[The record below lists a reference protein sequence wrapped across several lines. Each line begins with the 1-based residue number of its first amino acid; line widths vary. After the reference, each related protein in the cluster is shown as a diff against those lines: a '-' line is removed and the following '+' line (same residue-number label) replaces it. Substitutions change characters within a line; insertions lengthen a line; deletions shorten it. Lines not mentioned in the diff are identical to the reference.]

1 MSNTLNDLLLRKK
14 IIQSGSTRSGLTRAQ
29 RYSQISRNNFRRLPA
44 AIENAPKP
52 ELETTVLLNG
62 QDIQTVGNRSITVV
76 DDNRRINGTT
86 VFDGKATFD
95 NTSVFNG
102 EATFN
107 GDITMGGGIL
117 KVNTIE
123 PYNSS
128 ESTDISF
135 QGSFNVRNFF
145 RARANAK
152 VDGNF
157 DVGAATTLNTL
168 TVGAATTL
176 DTLTVG
182 AATTLNTLTVENDTN
197 LKNLTIND
205 RYTITSDGTKTKH
218 ETAASK
224 GHLFKQQINCG
235 GLNQN
240 SNVDL
245 YVNSSFQIRKKFTDS
260 GYIFNTYNDFGD
272 PYGELLVIGDKDD
285 ATGIAFFQHSL
296 TKTTTIE
303 SKNGD
308 FSIRVGSVNDSKNG
322 GKDYNT
328 KVYVDN
334 TGKLLVGD
342 GANDISKEAK
352 LVVEDEQYVKAVFK
366 ESGGSGGGSAIR
378 VKNESKNYWDMAI
391 GENNKFALNYNN
403 DSFGELFLLDSSGVL
418 EIGDTE
424 GDKFKLTPRNEYIEY
439 SSTNQKHYFNNKMVI
454 GDIGNSDVPSYFE
467 ENYALN
473 VEGVINATEIYLD
486 GEALSSRFQANL
498 NGKEGEEAVDLIVQ
512 DKLTIDV
519 TDDNNSATLVGRDPK
534 AGENAENKIILY
546 ERPTGNMIFES
557 DPSGSILFDTS
568 GVNRMEITNNGR
580 INIKNSTLL
589 NHSDKRIKDNIQPIN
604 SLNSLE
610 SIRKI
615 EPKTYNYTTHDTGT
629 KYGFIAQEIRKIIPE
644 AVNIH
649 DEVIA
654 LPKKKIQYTYTIIED
669 SIHLSIDDVIEI
681 QEDDMLTIQVERMR
695 EQILHYK
702 PSVSPT
708 YPYIWLNS
716 KHIDISDYPILHL
729 KARIIPDFHSLD
741 YQPLWTVLTS
751 AVQELDKQNTT
762 AREEINELKKE
773 NKTLRT
779 ELEELKKYV
788 YSL

>member
-1 MSNTLNDLLLRKK
+1 MSNTFNDLLLRKK
-14 IIQSGSTRSGLTRAQ
+14 IIQSESTRSGLTRAQ

-44 AIENAPKP
+44 SIENAPKP

-62 QDIQTVGNRSITVV
+62 QDIQTVGSRSITVV
-76 DDNRRINGTT
+76 DENRQIDGTT
-86 VFDGKATFD
+86 VFNQNATF
-95 NTSVFNG
+95 NATSVFDKN
-102 EATFN
+102 ATFN
-107 GDITMGGGIL
+107 SDITIGDGIL

-135 QGSFNVRNFF
+135 QGSFNVRDFF

-152 VDGNF
+152 VDGSFEVVDATSLNTLEVN
-157 DVGAATTLNTL
+157 DATTLNTLNVDNTTTLNTL
-168 TVGAATTL
+168 TV
-176 DTLTVG
+176 
-182 AATTLNTLTVENDTN
+182 NNDAN
-197 LKNLTIND
+197 INKL
-205 RYTITSDGTKTKH
+205 IIGGKKEIFSDETKTTH
-218 ETAASK
+218 TTTASK
-224 GHLFKQQINCG
+224 GHLFKEQLNCG
-235 GLNQN
+235 GLNEN

-245 YVNSSFQIRKKFTDS
+245 YVNSTFQVREKFTDA
-260 GYIFNTYNDFGD
+260 GYIFNTYHGFGD

-285 ATGIAFFQHSL
+285 ATGIAFFQYSL
-296 TKTTTIE
+296 DKTTTID

-308 FSIRVGSVNDSKNG
+308 FSIRVGKVNNNNDG
-322 GKDYNT
+322 GTNYDT

-342 GANDISKEAK
+342 TANSISKDAK
-352 LVVEDEQYVKAVFK
+352 LVVRDTQYAKAIFQD
-366 ESGGSGGGSAIR
+366 SGGGGGGSAIR
-378 VKNESKNYWDMAI
+378 VKNNIENYWDMAI
-391 GENNKFALNYNN
+391 GQNNKFALNYNK

-424 GDKFKLTPRNEYIEY
+424 GDKFILKPQPEYIEY
-439 SSTNQKHYFNNKMVI
+439 SSTNQKHYFNTKMVI
-454 GDIGNSDVPSYFE
+454 GDIPNSKDRPDYFE
-467 ENYALN
+467 NYTLN
-473 VEGVINATEIYLD
+473 VEGIINATEIYLD
-486 GEALSSRFQANL
+486 GIALSTRFQPNFS
-498 NGKEGEEAVDLIVQ
+498 GGGEDGEPADNVVVQ

-519 TDDNNSATLVGRDPK
+519 TEFDNSATLVGRDPM
-534 AGENAENKIILY
+534 AGENRIILY
-546 ERPTGNMIFES
+546 ERPTGNMVFES

-568 GVNRMEITNNGR
+568 GVNRMEITNDGR

-589 NHSDKRIKDNIQPIN
+589 NHSDRRIKYNIQPIN
-604 SLNSLE
+604 SLDSLK

-615 EPKTYNYTTHDTGT
+615 QPKTYNYTTHNIGT

-644 AVNIH
+644 AVSIH

-669 SIHLSIDDVIEI
+669 SIHLSIDDAIEI
-681 QEDDMLTIQVERMR
+681 QEDDMIIVQVERMR
-695 EQILHYK
+695 EQILQYK
-702 PSVSPT
+702 PSISSK

-716 KHIDISDYPILHL
+716 KNIDISDYPILYL
-729 KARIIPDFHSLD
+729 TAKIIPDFHSLD

-751 AVQELDKQNTT
+751 AVQELDKQNAI
-762 AREEINELKKE
+762 AREEIKELKKE